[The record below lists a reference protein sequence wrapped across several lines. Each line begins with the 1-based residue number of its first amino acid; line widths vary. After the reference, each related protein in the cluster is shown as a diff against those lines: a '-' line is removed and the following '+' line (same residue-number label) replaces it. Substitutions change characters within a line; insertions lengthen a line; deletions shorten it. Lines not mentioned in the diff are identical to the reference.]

1 MELIRRYFPEMDE
14 SQVGLLEK
22 YAALL
27 LEWNQK
33 INLISRQDTEHFF
46 LHHIL
51 HSLAIAKWISF
62 SPGTQ
67 ILDLGT
73 GGGLPGIPLAIV
85 FPEAELL
92 LVDAR
97 NKKILAV
104 NAMIEALG
112 LKNVTARHGRAEELK
127 RQFDFV
133 VSRAVSDLSTLKQWA
148 DKLIHHKH
156 KNVYPN
162 GLIIFKGGNL
172 EAELKALPKK
182 SYYEVIAVSRY
193 FNEPYFEEK
202 WLVYVQG

>member
-14 SQVGLLEK
+14 SQVGLLAQ

-33 INLISRQDTEHFF
+33 INLVSRQDTEHIF

-51 HSLAIAKWISF
+51 HSLAIVKWIRFNS
-62 SPGTQ
+62 GTQ

-85 FPEAELL
+85 FPEAEFH

-97 NKKILAV
+97 NKKIIAV

-112 LKNVTARHGRAEELK
+112 LKNVTAIHGRAEELN

-133 VSRAVSDLSTLKQWA
+133 VTRAVTGISMVIKWTG
-148 DKLIHHKH
+148 KLIHQKH

-162 GLIIFKGGNL
+162 GLIIFKGGNI
-172 EAELKALPKK
+172 EAELKELPRK
-182 SYYEVIAVSRY
+182 SYQEVIPVSR
-193 FNEPYFEEK
+193 FFDEPYFEEK